1 MNILLGIQQIHQYF
15 SPSRL
20 RHGVAPVQNIKCP
33 RIAIVG
39 VHSSACLSLTHG
51 GVLGDTLFSLTH
63 TQTRNRHIETEQARL
78 AESGAV
84 SCDALNALSARYQKV
99 ASAVRA
105 FERAQAQRR
114 KDEAAA
120 AAAAAAVAAAAVTA
134 SATAD
139 TVTTPARRDEPRTG
153 AGGGVRQRSKRPTT
167 GSDARAEL
175 LGTDGRDGDG
185 EASEAGHSK
194 LQEALAA
201 DMLQMTKTL
210 KDIMK
215 ETGPC
220 VNPSPCT
227 RPSPPP
233 TVRTHTLVPLQCSL
247 L

>member
-1 MNILLGIQQIHQYF
+1 M
-15 SPSRL
+15 
-20 RHGVAPVQNIKCP
+20 
-33 RIAIVG
+33 
-39 VHSSACLSLTHG
+39 
-51 GVLGDTLFSLTH
+51 
-63 TQTRNRHIETEQARL
+63 
-78 AESGAV
+78 
-84 SCDALNALSARYQKV
+84 
-99 ASAVRA
+99 
-105 FERAQAQRR
+105 
-114 KDEAAA
+114 
-120 AAAAAAVAAAAVTA
+120 TA

-139 TVTTPARRDEPRTG
+139 TATASARRDEPRTSVGG
-153 AGGGVRQRSKRPTT
+153 AVRQRSRRRTT

-215 ETGPC
+215 ETGLC
-220 VNPSPCT
+220 ANPSPCT

-233 TVRTHTLVPLQCSL
+233 KVRTSHSCTLVPLQYSL